1 MFDCAEALLLS
12 LGKSYSKHSGV
23 IAAFGLEFAKAGKM
37 PTEFH
42 RFLIE
47 ASELREEGDYDA
59 GATIGGDDSG
69 EQILRAES
77 FAQATREYLF
87 GRE

>member
-1 MFDCAEALLLS
+1 M
-12 LGKSYSKHSGV
+12 

-47 ASELREEGDYDA
+47 ASELREDGDYDA
-59 GATIGGDDSG
+59 GSVIGGDDSG

-77 FAQATREYLF
+77 FAHATREYLSGQPTG
-87 GRE
+87 GRKPRRE